1 MIMNTDQISAPDDIR
16 IESVSVDDGVA
27 MHALAAETKVLDV
40 NSRYAYLL
48 WCRDF
53 AKTTVVAR
61 RADPDLGEDQVV
73 GFITG
78 YLRPDE
84 LSTLLVWQVAVSE
97 EARGQGLAGRMLD
110 GLWDQVATEHPMDHM
125 ETTVTPDNEAS
136 IAMFTAFAKRHDA
149 DIVRSDLF
157 DADLLSDDG
166 EVHEPENKY
175 RIGPIASSP
184 MRSSQ

>member
-1 MIMNTDQISAPDDIR
+1 MSTDQISAPEDIR
-16 IESVSVDDGVA
+16 IESAIIEDGVA

-61 RADPDLGEDQVV
+61 RTNPESGEDEVV

-78 YLRPDE
+78 YLRPE
-84 LSTLLVWQVAVSE
+84 EPSTLLVWQVAVSE

-110 GLWDQVATEHPMDHM
+110 GLWDQVASEIPIDHM
-125 ETTVTPDNEAS
+125 ETTVTPDNDAS
-136 IAMFTAFAKRHDA
+136 IAMFTAFAKRHDT

-157 DADLLSDDG
+157 DEDLLSDDG
-166 EVHEPENKY
+166 EVHEPEHKY
-175 RIGPIASSP
+175 RIGPITSSP
-184 MRSSQ
+184 TRSAQ